1 MKDIDSTLYKFYLF
15 CLPLGQL
22 FKLLPEDT
30 LTILTLST
38 IIMLLGFFRIVFTR
52 PLKTNEG
59 IRAFGKLYLFMAAY
73 SLMASIVLSVTLDT
87 TLTVSPLRRCLG
99 DIVLYFVAL
108 CSICYNYY
116 GLTKLVSIAE
126 LLQIFK
132 LQTIVLLIV
141 GLLQL
146 GTLFGIGTGLYS
158 VLCSVFALRDVVY
171 LTSLDRVIT
180 FFGTEPA
187 ESSQICYV
195 VIQFIL
201 FSISTNKGF
210 GKLAYIAMFA
220 IMTLL
225 FLLSNSSSALLSFMF
240 VCIVY
245 VALYVFKLRIKKMIM
260 YSAFIVGL
268 MVAILYSLDLS
279 SSDAVNTDK
288 ESLEYVLVGKLQDK
302 DNMSTAM
309 RASTV
314 INDMKIF
321 YDYPFTGV
329 GDGNQG
335 YFYRKNVPMWVVA
348 SEEVQSLMHGTKI
361 ANGGGN
367 FFPAFISAYG
377 LVGIIVFLMFL
388 KIYRKSFRHSILK
401 RYSNFQIIYT
411 LGISLFLLSSWYV
424 TGVKLNETVCFL
436 LCLPC
441 VERIRERN
449 NYDIQ

>member
-1 MKDIDSTLYKFYLF
+1 M
-15 CLPLGQL
+15 
-22 FKLLPEDT
+22 
-30 LTILTLST
+30 
-38 IIMLLGFFRIVFTR
+38 LGFFRIVVTR

-87 TLTVSPLRRCLG
+87 ALTVSPLRRCLG
-99 DIVLYFVAL
+99 DVVLYLVAL

-141 GLLQL
+141 GMLQL
-146 GTLFGIGTGLYS
+146 GTLFGVGNGVYS

-171 LTSLDRVIT
+171 LTSLNRGVT

-187 ESSQICYV
+187 SSSIICFI
-195 VIQFIL
+195 VIPFIL
-201 FSISTNKGF
+201 CSISTNKG
-210 GKLAYIAMFA
+210 GKRLFYVIEFILMA
-220 IMTLL
+220 IL
-225 FLLSNSSSALLSFMF
+225 FLLSNSSSALLSFGFLVVAYLVVYMF
-240 VCIVY
+240 HIRAKKLLMIGAFMIGLV
-245 VALYVFKLRIKKMIM
+245 VAV
-260 YSAFIVGL
+260 
-268 MVAILYSLDLS
+268 LYSLDIS
-279 SSDAVNTDK
+279 TSDGVNSDK
-288 ESLEYVLVGKLQDK
+288 ESLEYVLVGKVQDK

-335 YFYRKNVPMWVVA
+335 YFYRQNVPMWVVA

-377 LVGIIVFLMFL
+377 LIGIIVFLFFL
-388 KIYRKSFRHSILK
+388 KSYSLSYRQSFIQEDKRFQMIYV
-401 RYSNFQIIYT
+401 
-411 LGISLFLLSSWYV
+411 LGISLFLLSGWYV
-424 TGVKLNETVCFL
+424 VGVKLNESICFL
-436 LCLPC
+436 LSLPC
-441 VERIRERN
+441 VEKMRKKGCCTM
-449 NYDIQ
+449 

>member
-1 MKDIDSTLYKFYLF
+1 MRDIDRALYKLYLF

-22 FKLLPEDT
+22 FKITPDSFLLPWQF
-30 LTILTLST
+30 ST
-38 IIMLLGFFRIVFTR
+38 IIMMLGFFRIVVTR

-87 TLTVSPLRRCLG
+87 ALTVSPLRRCLG
-99 DIVLYFVAL
+99 DVVLYLVAL

-141 GLLQL
+141 GMLQL
-146 GTLFGIGTGLYS
+146 GTLFGVGNGVYS

-171 LTSLDRVIT
+171 LTSLDRGVT

-187 ESSQICYV
+187 ASSIICYV
-195 VIQFIL
+195 VIPFIL
-201 FSISTNKGF
+201 FSISNKKGF
-210 GKLAYIAMFA
+210 RKVAYIVSFA
-220 IMTLL
+220 IMMLL
-225 FLLSNSSSALLSFMF
+225 FLSSNSSSALLSFIF

-245 VALYVFKLRIKKMIM
+245 ILLYAFKLRIKRLIM
-260 YSAFIVGL
+260 FLAFFAGL
-268 MVAILYSLDLS
+268 AVAVLYSLDLS
-279 SSDAVNTDK
+279 SSDAINSDK
-288 ESLEYVLVGKLQDK
+288 ESFEYVLVGKIQDR
-302 DNMSTAM
+302 DNLSTAM

-335 YFYRKNVPMWVVA
+335 YFYRQNVPMWVVA

-377 LVGIIVFLMFL
+377 LIGIIVFLFFL
-388 KIYRKSFRHSILK
+388 KSYSLSYRQSFIQEDKRFQMIYV
-401 RYSNFQIIYT
+401 
-411 LGISLFLLSSWYV
+411 LGISLFLLSGWYV
-424 TGVKLNETVCFL
+424 VGVKLNEFICFL
-436 LCLPC
+436 LSLPC
-441 VERIRERN
+441 VEKMRKKGCCTM
-449 NYDIQ
+449 

>member
-1 MKDIDSTLYKFYLF
+1 MRDIDRALYKLYLF

-22 FKLLPEDT
+22 FKITPDGFLLPWQF
-30 LTILTLST
+30 ST
-38 IIMLLGFFRIVFTR
+38 IIMMLGFFRIVVTR

-87 TLTVSPLRRCLG
+87 ALTVSPLRRCLG
-99 DIVLYFVAL
+99 DVVLYLVAL

-141 GLLQL
+141 GMLQL
-146 GTLFGIGTGLYS
+146 GTLFGVGNGVYS

-171 LTSLDRVIT
+171 LTSLDRGVT

-187 ESSQICYV
+187 SSSIICFI
-195 VIQFIL
+195 VIPFIL
-201 FSISTNKGF
+201 CSISTNKG
-210 GKLAYIAMFA
+210 GKRLFYVIEFILMA
-220 IMTLL
+220 IL
-225 FLLSNSSSALLSFMF
+225 FLLSNSSSALLSFGFLVVAYLVVYMF
-240 VCIVY
+240 HIRAKKLLMIGAFMIGLV
-245 VALYVFKLRIKKMIM
+245 VAV
-260 YSAFIVGL
+260 
-268 MVAILYSLDLS
+268 LYSLDIS
-279 SSDAVNTDK
+279 TSDGVNSDK
-288 ESLEYVLVGKLQDK
+288 ESLEYVLVGKVQDK

-321 YDYPFTGV
+321 YEHTFTGV

-335 YFYRKNVPMWVVA
+335 YFYRKHVPTWA
-348 SEEVQSLMHGTKI
+348 LGSEEVQSLMHGTKI

-377 LVGIIVFLMFL
+377 LIGIIVFLFFL
-388 KIYRKSFRHSILK
+388 KSYSLSYRQSFIQEDKRFQMIYV
-401 RYSNFQIIYT
+401 
-411 LGISLFLLSSWYV
+411 LGISLFLLSGWYV
-424 TGVKLNETVCFL
+424 VGVKLNESICFL
-436 LCLPC
+436 LSLPC
-441 VERIRERN
+441 VEKMRKKGCCTM
-449 NYDIQ
+449 

>member
-1 MKDIDSTLYKFYLF
+1 MRDIDRALYKLYLF

-22 FKLLPEDT
+22 FKITPDGFLLPWQF
-30 LTILTLST
+30 ST
-38 IIMLLGFFRIVFTR
+38 IIMMLGFFRIVVTR

-59 IRAFGKLYLFMAAY
+59 IRAFGKLYLYMAAF
-73 SLMASIVLSVTLDT
+73 SLLASVVLSVTLDT
-87 TLTVSPLRRCLG
+87 ALTVSPLRRCLG
-99 DIVLYFVAL
+99 DVVLYLVAL

-116 GLTKLVSIAE
+116 GVTKLVSIAE

-171 LTSLDRVIT
+171 LTSLDRGIT

-187 ESSQICYV
+187 ASSLICYV
-195 VIQFIL
+195 VIPFIL

-367 FFPAFISAYG
+367 FFPSFVSAYG
-377 LVGIIVFLMFL
+377 LIGVVFFLFFL
-388 KIYRKSFRHSILK
+388 KSYRKAFLSSILTK
-401 RYSNFQIIYT
+401 NMNLQMIYT
-411 LGISLFLLSSWYV
+411 LGMSLFLLTSWYV
-424 TGVKLNETVCFL
+424 TGVKLNETICFL
-436 LCLPC
+436 LALPC
-441 VERIRERN
+441 VEKMREREC
-449 NYDIQ
+449 YTM

>member
-1 MKDIDSTLYKFYLF
+1 MRDIDRALYKLYLF

-22 FKLLPEDT
+22 FKITPDSFLLPWQF
-30 LTILTLST
+30 ST
-38 IIMLLGFFRIVFTR
+38 IIMMLGFFRIVVTR

-87 TLTVSPLRRCLG
+87 ALTVSPLRRCLG
-99 DIVLYFVAL
+99 DVVLYLVAL

-141 GLLQL
+141 GMLQL
-146 GTLFGIGTGLYS
+146 GTLFGVGNGVYS

-171 LTSLDRVIT
+171 LTSLDRGVT

-187 ESSQICYV
+187 SSSIICFI
-195 VIQFIL
+195 VIPFIL
-201 FSISTNKGF
+201 CSISTNKG
-210 GKLAYIAMFA
+210 GKRLFYVIEFILMA
-220 IMTLL
+220 IL
-225 FLLSNSSSALLSFMF
+225 FLLSNSSSALLSFGFLVVAYLVVYMF
-240 VCIVY
+240 HIRAKKLLMIGAFMIGLV
-245 VALYVFKLRIKKMIM
+245 VAV
-260 YSAFIVGL
+260 
-268 MVAILYSLDLS
+268 LYSLDIS
-279 SSDAVNTDK
+279 TSDGVNSDK
-288 ESLEYVLVGKLQDK
+288 ESLEYVLVGKVQDK

-321 YDYPFTGV
+321 YEHTFTGV

-335 YFYRKNVPMWVVA
+335 YFYRKHVPTWA
-348 SEEVQSLMHGTKI
+348 LGSEEVQSLMHGTKI

-377 LVGIIVFLMFL
+377 LIGIIVFLFFL
-388 KIYRKSFRHSILK
+388 KSYSLSYRQSFIQEDKRFQMIYV
-401 RYSNFQIIYT
+401 
-411 LGISLFLLSSWYV
+411 LGISLFLLSGWYV
-424 TGVKLNETVCFL
+424 VGVKLNESICFL
-436 LCLPC
+436 LSLPC
-441 VERIRERN
+441 VEKMRKKGCCTM
-449 NYDIQ
+449 

>member
-1 MKDIDSTLYKFYLF
+1 MRDIDRALYKLYLF

-22 FKLLPEDT
+22 FKITPDGFLLPWQF
-30 LTILTLST
+30 ST
-38 IIMLLGFFRIVFTR
+38 IIMMLGFFRIVVTR

-59 IRAFGKLYLFMAAY
+59 IRAFGKLYLYMAAF
-73 SLMASIVLSVTLDT
+73 SLLASVVLSVTLDT
-87 TLTVSPLRRCLG
+87 ALTVSPLRRCLG
-99 DIVLYFVAL
+99 DVVLYLVAL

-171 LTSLDRVIT
+171 LTSLDRGIT

-187 ESSQICYV
+187 ASSLICYV
-195 VIQFIL
+195 VIPFIL

-288 ESLEYVLVGKLQDK
+288 ESLEYVLVGKLQDE

-367 FFPAFISAYG
+367 FFPSFVSAYG
-377 LVGIIVFLMFL
+377 LIGVVFFLFFL
-388 KIYRKSFRHSILK
+388 KSYRKAFLSSILTK
-401 RYSNFQIIYT
+401 NMNLQMIYT
-411 LGISLFLLSSWYV
+411 LGMSLFLLTSWYV
-424 TGVKLNETVCFL
+424 TGVKLNETICFL
-436 LCLPC
+436 LALPC
-441 VERIRERN
+441 VEKMREREC
-449 NYDIQ
+449 YTM

>member
-1 MKDIDSTLYKFYLF
+1 MRDIDRALYKLYLF

-22 FKLLPEDT
+22 FKITPDGFLLSWQF
-30 LTILTLST
+30 ST
-38 IIMLLGFFRIVFTR
+38 IIMMLGFFRIVVTR

-59 IRAFGKLYLFMAAY
+59 IRAFGKLYLYMAAF
-73 SLMASIVLSVTLDT
+73 SLLASVVLSVTLDT
-87 TLTVSPLRRCLG
+87 ALTVSPLRRCLG
-99 DIVLYFVAL
+99 DVVLYLVAL

-141 GLLQL
+141 GMLQL
-146 GTLFGIGTGLYS
+146 GTLFGVGNGVYS

-171 LTSLDRVIT
+171 LTSLDRGVT

-187 ESSQICYV
+187 ASSLICYV
-195 VIQFIL
+195 VIPFIL

-335 YFYRKNVPMWVVA
+335 YFYRQNVPMWVVA

-367 FFPAFISAYG
+367 FFPSFVSAYG
-377 LVGIIVFLMFL
+377 LIGVVFFLFFL
-388 KIYRKSFRHSILK
+388 KSYRKAFRSSILTK
-401 RYSNFQIIYT
+401 NMNLQMIYT
-411 LGISLFLLSSWYV
+411 LGMSLFLLTSWYV
-424 TGVKLNETVCFL
+424 TGVKLNETICFL
-436 LCLPC
+436 LALPC
-441 VERIRERN
+441 VEKMKEREC
-449 NYDIQ
+449 YTM

>member
-1 MKDIDSTLYKFYLF
+1 MRDIDRALYKLYLF

-22 FKLLPEDT
+22 FKITPDSFLLPWQF
-30 LTILTLST
+30 ST
-38 IIMLLGFFRIVFTR
+38 IIMMLGFFRIVVTR

-87 TLTVSPLRRCLG
+87 ALTVSPLRRCLG
-99 DIVLYFVAL
+99 DVVLYLVAL

-141 GLLQL
+141 GMLQL
-146 GTLFGIGTGLYS
+146 GTLFGVGNGVYS

-171 LTSLDRVIT
+171 LTSLNRGIT

-187 ESSQICYV
+187 SSSIICFI
-195 VIQFIL
+195 VIPFIL
-201 FSISTNKGF
+201 CSISSNKG
-210 GKLAYIAMFA
+210 GKRLFYVIEFILMA
-220 IMTLL
+220 IL
-225 FLLSNSSSALLSFMF
+225 FLLSNSSSALLSFGFLVVAYLVVYMF
-240 VCIVY
+240 HIRAKKLLMIGAFMIGLV
-245 VALYVFKLRIKKMIM
+245 VAV
-260 YSAFIVGL
+260 
-268 MVAILYSLDLS
+268 LYSLDIS
-279 SSDAVNTDK
+279 TSDGVNSDK
-288 ESLEYVLVGKLQDK
+288 ESLEYVLVGKIQDK

-321 YDYPFTGV
+321 YEHTFTGV

-335 YFYRKNVPMWVVA
+335 YFYRQNVPMWVVA

-377 LVGIIVFLMFL
+377 LIGIIVFLFFL
-388 KIYRKSFRHSILK
+388 KSYSLSYRQSFIQEDKRFQMIYV
-401 RYSNFQIIYT
+401 
-411 LGISLFLLSSWYV
+411 LGISLFLLSGWYV
-424 TGVKLNETVCFL
+424 VGVKLNESICFL
-436 LCLPC
+436 LSLPC
-441 VERIRERN
+441 VEKMRKKGCCTM
-449 NYDIQ
+449 

>member
-1 MKDIDSTLYKFYLF
+1 MRDIDRALYKLYLF

-22 FKLLPEDT
+22 FKITPDSFLLPWQF
-30 LTILTLST
+30 ST
-38 IIMLLGFFRIVFTR
+38 IIMMLGFFRIVVTR

-87 TLTVSPLRRCLG
+87 ALTVSPLRRCLG
-99 DIVLYFVAL
+99 DVVLYLVAL

-141 GLLQL
+141 GMLQL
-146 GTLFGIGTGLYS
+146 GTLFGVGNGVYS

-171 LTSLDRVIT
+171 LTSLNRGVT

-187 ESSQICYV
+187 SSSIICFI
-195 VIQFIL
+195 VIPFIL
-201 FSISTNKGF
+201 CSISTNKG
-210 GKLAYIAMFA
+210 GKRLFYVIEFILMA
-220 IMTLL
+220 IL
-225 FLLSNSSSALLSFMF
+225 FLLSNSSSALLSFGFLVVAYLVVYMF
-240 VCIVY
+240 HIRAKKLLMIGAFMIGLV
-245 VALYVFKLRIKKMIM
+245 VAV
-260 YSAFIVGL
+260 
-268 MVAILYSLDLS
+268 LYSLDIS
-279 SSDAVNTDK
+279 TSDGVNSDK
-288 ESLEYVLVGKLQDK
+288 ESLEYVLVGKVQDK

-321 YDYPFTGV
+321 YEHTFTGV

-335 YFYRKNVPMWVVA
+335 YFYRQNVPMWVVA

-377 LVGIIVFLMFL
+377 LIGIIVFLFFL
-388 KIYRKSFRHSILK
+388 KSYSLSCRQSFIQEDKRFQMIYV
-401 RYSNFQIIYT
+401 
-411 LGISLFLLSSWYV
+411 LGISLFLLSGWYV
-424 TGVKLNETVCFL
+424 VGVKLNESICFL
-436 LCLPC
+436 LSLPC
-441 VERIRERN
+441 VEKMRKKGCCTM
-449 NYDIQ
+449 

>member
-1 MKDIDSTLYKFYLF
+1 MRDIDRALYKLYLF

-22 FKLLPEDT
+22 FKITPDGFLLPWQF
-30 LTILTLST
+30 ST
-38 IIMLLGFFRIVFTR
+38 IIMMLGFFRIVVTR

-59 IRAFGKLYLFMAAY
+59 IRAFGKLYLFMAVY

-87 TLTVSPLRRCLG
+87 ALTVSPLRRCLG
-99 DIVLYFVAL
+99 DVVLYLVAL

-141 GLLQL
+141 GMLQL
-146 GTLFGIGTGLYS
+146 GTLFGVGNGVYS

-171 LTSLDRVIT
+171 LTSLDRGVT

-187 ESSQICYV
+187 SSSIICFI
-195 VIQFIL
+195 VIPFIL
-201 FSISTNKGF
+201 CSISTNKG
-210 GKLAYIAMFA
+210 GKRLFYVIEFILMA
-220 IMTLL
+220 IL
-225 FLLSNSSSALLSFMF
+225 FLLSNSSSALLSFGFLVVAYLVVYMF
-240 VCIVY
+240 HIRAKKLLMIGAFMIGLV
-245 VALYVFKLRIKKMIM
+245 VAV
-260 YSAFIVGL
+260 
-268 MVAILYSLDLS
+268 LYSLDIS
-279 SSDAVNTDK
+279 TSDGVNSDK
-288 ESLEYVLVGKLQDK
+288 ESLEYVLVGKVQDK

-321 YDYPFTGV
+321 YEHTFTGV

-335 YFYRKNVPMWVVA
+335 YFYRKHVPTWA
-348 SEEVQSLMHGTKI
+348 LGSEEVQSLMHGTKI

-377 LVGIIVFLMFL
+377 LIGIIVFLFFL
-388 KIYRKSFRHSILK
+388 KSYSLSYRQSFIQEDKRFQMIYV
-401 RYSNFQIIYT
+401 
-411 LGISLFLLSSWYV
+411 LGISLFLLSGWYV
-424 TGVKLNETVCFL
+424 VGVKLNEFICFL
-436 LCLPC
+436 LSLPC
-441 VERIRERN
+441 VEKMRKKGCCTM
-449 NYDIQ
+449 